1 MAIINTNLSSINAKK
16 NINSVDNK
24 LKTPME
30 RMSSGKRI
38 NSGKDDAAGLAIVAK
53 MTSQILGTNV
63 AIRNANDGISLAQ
76 TAEGALQESTAML
89 QRMRELTVQSLNG
102 TNSGSDRN
110 SLQQEVGQLNS
121 ELDRIASSTEF
132 NGQKL
137 LDGSFNTALFQTGA
151 NAHQTTAASTANFNT
166 QQYGNY
172 EIAGEGSSVAGG
184 DRIAGSGSIDIS
196 GAEGT
201 QTINYSAGDSAKSV
215 AASINLAS
223 DQTGVTATAKSEV
236 NLEFSAAG
244 SYQLNVTSDNGTSQT
259 VAFSIDA
266 TSGVDS
272 LSQAASTFNDH
283 SGSTGVV
290 AAVNQAGTGIT
301 LTHNEGETI
310 SISDTTTANAGNVTA
325 STPSSTLTLNA
336 DGVVDTAVVT
346 GQVTLDSD
354 KAFTAISSNAGDV
367 TAAASTASQLN
378 EVAATDIS
386 TVDQA
391 NSALA
396 TIDSAIAR
404 VTAQRAGFGAL
415 QNRFESTVS
424 NLENYSVNLSAS
436 RSRIEDADYAKESSE
451 LVRSMIL
458 KDAGLAMLSQANA
471 NSKLALNLLGK

>member
-1 MAIINTNLSSINAKK
+1 
-16 NINSVDNK
+16 
-24 LKTPME
+24 ME

-76 TAEGALQESTAML
+76 TAEGALQETTEML
-89 QRMRELTVQSLNG
+89 QRMREVTVQSLNG
-102 TNSGSDRN
+102 TNTSSDRN

-151 NAHQTTAASTANFNT
+151 NAHQTTTATMANFDT
-166 QQYGNY
+166 RQYGKY
-172 EIAGEGSSVAGG
+172 EIAGEGSSVAVG
-184 DRIAGSGSIDIS
+184 DRIAAGGSIDIS

-215 AASINLAS
+215 AESINLSS

-244 SYQLNVTSDNGTSQT
+244 SYQLNITSANGASNT
-259 VAFSIDA
+259 VGFAIDA
-266 TSGVDS
+266 SNGADS
-272 LSQAASTFNDH
+272 LSQAVSAFNDQ
-283 SGSTGVV
+283 SSSTGVV
-290 AAVNQAGTGIT
+290 ASINQAGTGIT
-301 LTHNEGETI
+301 LTHNEGESI
-310 SISDTTTANAGNVTA
+310 NISDTTTANAGNVTA
-325 STPSSTLTLNA
+325 STASSTLTLTA
-336 DGVVDTAVVT
+336 DGIADTAVIT

-367 TAAASTASQLN
+367 TTAASTASQLQ

-386 TVDQA
+386 TIDQA
-391 NSALA
+391 NKALA
-396 TIDSAIAR
+396 TIDSAIAS

-424 NLENYSVNLSAS
+424 HLENYSVNLSAS

-458 KDAGLAMLSQANA
+458 KDAGLAMLGQANA